1 MEINVLSQAKAL
13 GLALLLGLVLGLVY
27 DMVRPV
33 RRRSGTWGERILDVL
48 YAIFSGSAVFLY
60 VLAAPGGRLGVWEL
74 GFALLGFLLYTNV
87 LSDKVYHVTDRFFVL
102 VIDLVRRIKNIIKK
116 FLIMTKMYFQN
127 MQK

>member
-48 YAIFSGSAVFLY
+48 YAVFSGSAVFLY

-102 VIDLVRRIKNIIKK
+102 VIGLIRRIKNFIKK
-116 FLIMTKMYFQN
+116 ILIMTKMYFQN

>member
-48 YAIFSGSAVFLY
+48 YAVFSGSAVFLY

-102 VIDLVRRIKNIIKK
+102 VIDLIRRIKNIIKK

>member
-1 MEINVLSQAKAL
+1 VLSQAKAL
-13 GLALLLGLVLGLVY
+13 GFALLLGLVLGFVY

-48 YAIFSGSAVFLY
+48 YAVFSGSAVFLY

-74 GFALLGFLLYTNV
+74 GFALAGFLLYTHI
-87 LSDKVYHVTDRFFVL
+87 LSDRVYYVTDRFFVL
-102 VIDLVRRIKNIIKK
+102 VIGLIRRIKNFIKK
-116 FLIMTKMYFQN
+116 ILIMTKMYFQN

>member
-1 MEINVLSQAKAL
+1 MLSQAKAL
-13 GLALLLGLVLGLVY
+13 GFALLLGLVLGFVY

-48 YAIFSGSAVFLY
+48 YAVFSGSAVFLY

-74 GFALLGFLLYTNV
+74 GFALAGFLLYTHI
-87 LSDKVYHVTDRFFVL
+87 LSDRVYYVTDRFFVL
-102 VIDLVRRIKNIIKK
+102 VIGLIRRIKNFIKK
-116 FLIMTKMYFQN
+116 ILIMTKMYFQN

>member
-33 RRRSGTWGERILDVL
+33 RRRSGTWGECILDVL

-74 GFALLGFLLYTNV
+74 GFALLGFLLYTHI
-87 LSDKVYHVTDRFFVL
+87 LSDRVYYVTDHFSVL
-102 VIDLVRRIKNIIKK
+102 VIGLIRRIKNFIKK
-116 FLIMTKMYFQN
+116 ILIMTKMYFQN